1 MPGRWYSIKE
11 AAEALGVSHDTV
23 TRLVEREEL
32 PAIRVSERI
41 IRIPAPAFEFYASG
55 RKATPRR
62 VVRRRVST
70 GVEIAADEALGQLE
84 RA

>member
-11 AAEALGVSHDTV
+11 AADALGVSHDTV
-23 TRLVEREEL
+23 TRLVDRGEL

-41 IRIPAPAFEFYASG
+41 IRIPVPAFEFYASG

-62 VVRRRVST
+62 VVRRRVADSR
-70 GVEIAADEALGQLE
+70 EIGADETSARLE
-84 RA
+84 TR